1 MFDKICDILIIL
13 IMTYTACY
21 LSEGIIFVLCAVV
34 GSGALFNYSISLYK
48 DIKNLYK
55 NIKNKK

>member
-13 IMTYTACY
+13 IMTFTACY
-21 LSEGIIFVLCAVV
+21 LSEGIIFVLCALV
-34 GSGALFNYSISLYK
+34 GSGALFNYLV
-48 DIKNLYK
+48 DLYK